1 MPEAENRTY
10 FGLSAGLAAALASAL
25 LFGATTPIAKQ
36 LLNGASPLLVAG
48 LLYVGSGVGL
58 TLLRVVQD
66 RGLSPTTLQRS
77 DWPWLAAATAS
88 GGVLAPALLL
98 VGLTHSDAATASL
111 LLNLEVVFTAIL
123 AWVVFHEA
131 TSRRVV
137 IGFAA
142 IFAGG
147 LALAWPAQLAA
158 PGRSLGL
165 VLIAAAC
172 LCWGLDN
179 NLTRRISA
187 ADSRVIA
194 AFKGL
199 VAGTTNT
206 VLALAL
212 GAKLPTLPYLSGTLV
227 LGFLGYGV
235 SLVLFIVALRHLGTA
250 RTGAYFATAPFIG
263 TALAVLLYGQPVS
276 VLFWSAALLMLVGV
290 YLHVTEQHVHMHT
303 HEPLRHT
310 HAHVHDAHHQHEH
323 PQGWDGTEP
332 HTHEHQHEPLRHS
345 HAHFPD
351 IHHRHRHGG

>member
-1 MPEAENRTY
+1 MRETGIRTY
-10 FGLSAGLAAALASAL
+10 CGLSAGLAAALLSAL
-25 LFGATTPIAKQ
+25 LFGATTPIAKE
-36 LLNGASPLLVAG
+36 LLRGASPLLVAG
-48 LLYVGSGVGL
+48 LLYLGSGVGL

-66 RGLSPTTLQRS
+66 RGLSPISLKRS
-77 DWPWLAAATAS
+77 ECPWLVAATAS

-111 LLNLEVVFTAIL
+111 LLNLEVVFTAVL
-123 AWVVFHEA
+123 AWVAFHEA

-137 IGFAA
+137 VGFTA

-147 LALAWPAQLAA
+147 LALAWPAHLAV

-165 VLIAAAC
+165 VLVTAAC

-199 VAGTTNT
+199 IAGTTNT
-206 VLALAL
+206 VLALAF
-212 GAKLPTLPYLSGTLV
+212 GAKLPSFAYLSGTLA

-263 TALAVLLYGQPVS
+263 TALAVLLYGQPLS
-276 VLFWSAALLMLVGV
+276 GPFWIAAVLMAVGV
-290 YLHVTEQHVHMHT
+290 YLHVTEQHAHMHT
-303 HEPLRHT
+303 HEPLVHT
-310 HAHVHDAHHQHEH
+310 HPHMHDVHHQHEH
-323 PQGWDGTEP
+323 PPGWDGVEP

-351 IHHRHRHGG
+351 IHHRHRHA

>member
-1 MPEAENRTY
+1 M
-10 FGLSAGLAAALASAL
+10 
-25 LFGATTPIAKQ
+25 
-36 LLNGASPLLVAG
+36 
-48 LLYVGSGVGL
+48 
-58 TLLRVVQD
+58 
-66 RGLSPTTLQRS
+66 
-77 DWPWLAAATAS
+77 
-88 GGVLAPALLL
+88 
-98 VGLTHSDAATASL
+98 GLTHSDAATASL
-111 LLNLEVVFTAIL
+111 LLNLEVVFTAVL
-123 AWVVFHEA
+123 VWVVFHEA

-147 LALAWPAQLAA
+147 LALAWPAQLAV

-165 VLIAAAC
+165 VLVAAAC

-179 NLTRRISA
+179 NFTRKISA

-199 VAGTTNT
+199 VA
-206 VLALAL
+206 
-212 GAKLPTLPYLSGTLV
+212 
-227 LGFLGYGV
+227 GYGV

-263 TALAVLLYGQPVS
+263 TALAVFLYGQPVS
-276 VLFWSAALLMLVGV
+276 GLFWIAALLMVVGV

-303 HEPLRHT
+303 HEQLRHT

-323 PQGWDGTEP
+323 PQGWDGVEP

-345 HAHFPD
+345 HEHFPD
-351 IHHRHRHGG
+351 IHHEHRHG